1 MTLPFMMVRR
11 NETIYFRLLGTYRRY
26 LLQEC
31 AGHSRDRES
40 REKEILIDSK
50 NWREII
56 RNLKSPPQQNPKL
69 HHPSSIRS
77 HTPPRPAAS
86 LDILSAAPPSCRHA
100 NLRRCH
106 ANSIPSLLPHAY
118 PHHACHRWSSLFSA
132 SLLPSGFARCSR
144 LVRLCVQGEN

>member
-1 MTLPFMMVRR
+1 MKLFIFVFWVLTVDICCRSVPVIL
-11 NETIYFRLLGTYRRY
+11 EI
-26 LLQEC
+26 
-31 AGHSRDRES
+31 ES
-40 REKEILIDSK
+40 RERKRYLSIPKSGGKLLEIS
-50 NWREII
+50 
-56 RNLKSPPQQNPKL
+56 NLPPNKTQNL